1 MIGMV
6 FSALSLRQH
15 CRALVIWA
23 GSKEALGGKKIFE
36 RHNGVRRAAENRV

>member
-6 FSALSLRQH
+6 FSALSLRRGRRQH

-23 GSKEALGGKKIFE
+23 GSKEALGLGGKKNI
-36 RHNGVRRAAENRV
+36 